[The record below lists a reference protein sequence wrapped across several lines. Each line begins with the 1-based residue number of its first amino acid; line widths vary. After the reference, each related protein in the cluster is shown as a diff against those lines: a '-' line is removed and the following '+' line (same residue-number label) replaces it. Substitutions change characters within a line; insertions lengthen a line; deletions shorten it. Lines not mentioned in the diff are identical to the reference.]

1 MSDWWEYDNGPR
13 RPARDGV
20 RARSQQG
27 PIGESWWSRRFLH
40 ALAQV
45 ADTSRLGR
53 GRSYAR
59 SGQVMRPTVKPG
71 VVTAS
76 VQGTSYTP
84 YAVRITL
91 TPFTDEEWEQAEGEL
106 AAQAL
111 FLAALLAGEMPRDVE
126 QAFAA
131 AGLHLFPASPA
142 ELASACSCPDPAN
155 PCKHIAA
162 VYYILA
168 EAFDADPFLVLAWR
182 GRPRE
187 VLLERLRELR
197 AAAIAAED
205 AAAAEHADDASAAP
219 EVERAAAALPD
230 PAAEAPRAG
239 GFWTAG
245 PELFG
250 FRYAP
255 AAPAVPDAVIRQLGP
270 LPDAAGGGP
279 VADALTTAYRLF
291 TAAAEARAFGEVPG
305 APTTDGSPR
314 PGSH

>member
-1 MSDWWEYDNGPR
+1 MSDWWQYDSGPR
-13 RPARDGV
+13 RPAPDGV

-27 PIGESWWSRRFLH
+27 PIGESWWSRRFLD

-59 SGQVMRPTVKPG
+59 SGQVMRPLVQPG
-71 VVTAS
+71 LVTAL
-76 VQGTSYTP
+76 VQGSRPTP
-84 YAVRITL
+84 YEVRITL
-91 TPFTDEEWEQAEGEL
+91 RPFTDAEWERAEGEL

-131 AGLHLFPASPA
+131 VGLSLFPASPA
-142 ELASACSCPDPAN
+142 ELASSCTCPDHAN
-155 PCKHIAA
+155 PCKHTAA

-187 VLLERLRELR
+187 TLLERLRELR

-205 AAAAEHADDASAAP
+205 AAAPADVPAQDVEPAP
-219 EVERAAAALPD
+219 SGD
-230 PAAEAPRAG
+230 PVAEAPRTG

-270 LPDAAGGGP
+270 LPEAAGGSA
-279 VADALTTAYRLF
+279 VAGALTTAYGIF
-291 TAAAEARAFGEVPG
+291 TAA
-305 APTTDGSPR
+305 
-314 PGSH
+314 